1 MEHLGKNESKCKKEQ
16 YVGRKKIQKKS
27 SLYFIQ
33 KKIALK
39 DSVLFITNRNVTYL
53 HQTLFVCEII
63 KLKSC
68 FPSDINIL
76 KKSKNTRDKL
86 KNIQR

>member
-1 MEHLGKNESKCKKEQ
+1 MSDGKKYKKNQ
-16 YVGRKKIQKKS
+16 VCI
-27 SLYFIQ
+27 LF